1 MLYSGWKEDF
11 VVSSPLVDRD
21 RKVYRFMLSA
31 GSPSA
36 ANGFTLVE
44 LLTVMAVIGIISA
57 IAIPAFSSYYEECCI
72 NAAVSEITG
81 MIKETKQNAL
91 TAERYCA
98 IGFNTAS
105 GRVSLIAGKG
115 PDGTWNTVDDQV
127 VRSFGLADKG
137 GGLRFGY
144 GAYGPLSGLAE
155 TSDGVTF
162 QSNNTLVCNPDLTGN
177 AGTVYLIT
185 RAGSAMAITMNS
197 RDFSW
202 SLWKR
207 NGLKWVRL

>member
-1 MLYSGWKEDF
+1 VG
-11 VVSSPLVDRD
+11 SSSVDRA
-21 RKVYRFMLSA
+21 RKGCGIIWSVRA
-31 GSPSA
+31 PRA
-36 ANGFTLVE
+36 AKGFTLVE
-44 LLTVMAVIGIISA
+44 LLTVVAVIGIIST

-72 NAAVSEITG
+72 TAAVSEITG
-81 MIKETKQNAL
+81 MIKEAKQNAL
-91 TAERYCA
+91 VAERYYA
-98 IGFNTAS
+98 IGFNTGS

-115 PDGTWNTVDDQV
+115 PDGTWNTADDQV

-144 GAYGPLSGLAE
+144 GAYGPLSGLAA
-155 TSDGVTF
+155 TTDGVTF

-202 SLWKR
+202 SIWKR
-207 NGLKWVRL
+207 NGRKWVRL